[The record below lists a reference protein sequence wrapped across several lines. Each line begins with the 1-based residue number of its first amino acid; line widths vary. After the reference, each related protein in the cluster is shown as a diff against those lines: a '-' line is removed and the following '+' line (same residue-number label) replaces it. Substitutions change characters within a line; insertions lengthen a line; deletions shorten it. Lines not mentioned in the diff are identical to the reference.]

1 MKHRCIIMLKVI
13 IAGGRDFAD
22 YDKLRDACDE
32 QLINAEEDI
41 EIVSGGAKGVDTLGE
56 QYAEEK
62 GLEVKKFPADWKGY
76 GRAAGII
83 RNSQMA
89 DYGDMLIAFWDGKSK
104 GTKNMIETARKKQL
118 QVSVVKYASN
128 DD

>member
-1 MKHRCIIMLKVI
+1 MLKVI